1 MLYPDSPR
9 RLDAY
14 HVALQL
20 IDTCQEC
27 CAALRRFNKR
37 LGDQLV
43 ESLCSMLQNLSE
55 GLRRTGKDRAHLL
68 TVSLGSCEEARCLL
82 DVCRSFKLLSPE
94 RHQVIDAQADR
105 VCAMTYRLRQRSL

>member
-14 HVALQL
+14 LVTLQL
-20 IDTCQEC
+20 IESCVPCSEK
-27 CAALRRFNKR
+27 LRRFNKR
-37 LGDQLV
+37 LGDQLI

-82 DVCRSFKLLSPE
+82 DICLVFRLLDKDD
-94 RHQVIDAQADR
+94 HQQIDAQADR
-105 VCAMTYRLRQRSL
+105 VCAMTYRLRQRCA